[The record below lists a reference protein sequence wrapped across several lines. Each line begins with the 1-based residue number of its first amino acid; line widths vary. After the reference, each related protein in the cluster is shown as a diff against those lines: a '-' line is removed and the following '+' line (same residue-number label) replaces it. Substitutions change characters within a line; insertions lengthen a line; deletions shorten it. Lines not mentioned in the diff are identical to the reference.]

1 MTSLNSVLKIRDI
14 TFLTKILYSQSYGF
28 SSSRY
33 RCDRWARKKAE
44 HKELMLSNCGAEED
58 SWKSFGQQGNQTN
71 QP

>member
-14 TFLTKILYSQSYGF
+14 AFLTKILYSQSYGF

-33 RCDRWARKKAE
+33 RCDSWTRKKAE
-44 HKELMLSNCGAEED
+44 HKELMLSNCGTEED
-58 SWKSFGQQGNQTN
+58 SWESFGQQGNQTN